1 MSQEIENYIAKQK
14 QVFVK
19 ISTAALDDI
28 DNELNKS
35 KNKKNKR
42 KKSTV
47 KNKAEKKRKTI
58 TTNNPGVQFLKQ
70 FKSPDNKGK
79 KAKYFELISRN
90 YIIDMTDSSHG
101 SHLSLFTENLKLYLD
116 NACSDITTLYP
127 VSSISNVNVINE
139 FEKKSNSFSVSYMK
153 KTKKALNSFPA
164 TNNEQRRRI
173 NIYSYILEMHLY
185 KLYLFNHQ
193 NMKLYSEQDFIVK
206 FWSYIFEEAFSNS
219 GLCLLWGDTK
229 PRKAQKKE
237 NINMKID
244 LRVLY
249 CSNTEKPDIS
259 VGEFA
264 KKAVPS
270 KLYLDKL
277 KQVIIS
283 KYHLNALLSLGLSP
297 STTLV
302 PFVQIMGLECHLYAL
317 RQVQDF
323 YVVQTIDCVTFP
335 VTHSAIKDN
344 GIQRLLSCL
353 EMAKVKR
360 FAFGLHLNVYSVK
373 FIFIEFEFVIESCN
387 QGS

>member
-1 MSQEIENYIAKQK
+1 
-14 QVFVK
+14 
-19 ISTAALDDI
+19 
-28 DNELNKS
+28 
-35 KNKKNKR
+35 
-42 KKSTV
+42 
-47 KNKAEKKRKTI
+47 
-58 TTNNPGVQFLKQ
+58 
-70 FKSPDNKGK
+70 
-79 KAKYFELISRN
+79 
-90 YIIDMTDSSHG
+90 MTDSSHG

-353 EMAKVKR
+353 EMAKNLSLSLKAAIKEVKIKKTT
-360 FAFGLHLNVYSVK
+360 GKMGSILNKKENEMKSAARTMVWPSEEDVEEEEEEK
-373 FIFIEFEFVIESCN
+373 DEGKEDDDDDDDEEEDDEEGDEEENGQQI
-387 QGS
+387 

>member
-1 MSQEIENYIAKQK
+1 
-14 QVFVK
+14 
-19 ISTAALDDI
+19 
-28 DNELNKS
+28 
-35 KNKKNKR
+35 
-42 KKSTV
+42 
-47 KNKAEKKRKTI
+47 
-58 TTNNPGVQFLKQ
+58 
-70 FKSPDNKGK
+70 
-79 KAKYFELISRN
+79 
-90 YIIDMTDSSHG
+90 
-101 SHLSLFTENLKLYLD
+101 
-116 NACSDITTLYP
+116 
-127 VSSISNVNVINE
+127 
-139 FEKKSNSFSVSYMK
+139 
-153 KTKKALNSFPA
+153 
-164 TNNEQRRRI
+164 
-173 NIYSYILEMHLY
+173 
-185 KLYLFNHQ
+185 
-193 NMKLYSEQDFIVK
+193 
-206 FWSYIFEEAFSNS
+206 
-219 GLCLLWGDTK
+219 
-229 PRKAQKKE
+229 
-237 NINMKID
+237 MKID